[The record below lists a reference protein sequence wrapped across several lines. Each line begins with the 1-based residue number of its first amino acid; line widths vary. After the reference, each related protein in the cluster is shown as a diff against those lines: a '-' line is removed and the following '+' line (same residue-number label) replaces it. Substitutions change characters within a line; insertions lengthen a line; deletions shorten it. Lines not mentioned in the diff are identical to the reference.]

1 MEDCLKQ
8 TVIDDIMQDE
18 DILFNWA
25 ITADIGDESLSHEL
39 LSCCQ
44 FMAHDSRIF
53 CCRSLDGA
61 LQTMQGSLN
70 KRWLKEKTK
79 EKASC
84 KWT

>member
-39 LSCCQ
+39 LIMLSIYG
-44 FMAHDSRIF
+44 SRF
-53 CCRSLDGA
+53 EDFL
-61 LQTMQGSLN
+61 LQEPGWSITN
-70 KRWLKEKTK
+70 NARKFE
-79 EKASC
+79 
-84 KWT
+84 